1 MANNC
6 QIPTPEIYVN
16 QMLDYIGYS
25 VNLYGKKVLENSC
38 GEGNILLQIVKRY
51 IESGIKE
58 NYSLC
63 QIKSGLSR
71 DIVAYE
77 IDYRCINKC
86 KKRLNNL
93 AAVYGLKEI
102 KWNIQKKDFLKE
114 DFNNVYDYVIGNPPY
129 ITYHDMNENQRKF
142 LKKYFSTC
150 EKGRSDYYYAFIE
163 ASIKVLSPGGKMA
176 YLVPY
181 SVMTNKFAADL
192 RKFMLPYISQIY
204 DYRSIK
210 IFQEAIISS
219 IIIICENEKR
229 KDISYHLVAEESVL
243 EIPKKKL
250 GNRWIILEKQTING
264 KKFGEYFEV
273 KNSVA
278 TLCNKAFVLKEYE
291 KKKDYYIVGN
301 YKIEA
306 SLVRDAASIKS
317 LNKKKKRDKIIFP
330 YKIINGQR
338 QDYTSEE
345 FEKNFP
351 CATSYLKQF
360 IKELTDRKADKKAEW
375 FQYGRSQAITKVL
388 GEKLIIPM
396 VITQKVHTYKAGV
409 DAIPYAGY
417 FIKCKEDCELS
428 LEDAKK
434 ILESKDFYKYVE
446 ICGTPTTPTSY
457 RISVDDIKDYI
468 IVKEKKEK

>member
-142 LKKYFSTC
+142 LKK
-150 EKGRSDYYYAFIE
+150 
-163 ASIKVLSPGGKMA
+163 
-176 YLVPY
+176 
-181 SVMTNKFAADL
+181 
-192 RKFMLPYISQIY
+192 
-204 DYRSIK
+204 
-210 IFQEAIISS
+210 
-219 IIIICENEKR
+219 
-229 KDISYHLVAEESVL
+229 
-243 EIPKKKL
+243 
-250 GNRWIILEKQTING
+250 
-264 KKFGEYFEV
+264 
-273 KNSVA
+273 
-278 TLCNKAFVLKEYE
+278 
-291 KKKDYYIVGN
+291 
-301 YKIEA
+301 
-306 SLVRDAASIKS
+306 
-317 LNKKKKRDKIIFP
+317 
-330 YKIINGQR
+330 
-338 QDYTSEE
+338 
-345 FEKNFP
+345 
-351 CATSYLKQF
+351 
-360 IKELTDRKADKKAEW
+360 
-375 FQYGRSQAITKVL
+375 
-388 GEKLIIPM
+388 
-396 VITQKVHTYKAGV
+396 
-409 DAIPYAGY
+409 
-417 FIKCKEDCELS
+417 
-428 LEDAKK
+428 
-434 ILESKDFYKYVE
+434 
-446 ICGTPTTPTSY
+446 
-457 RISVDDIKDYI
+457 
-468 IVKEKKEK
+468 